1 MAVPSNTF
9 QTYGAKGIRE
19 DLANVIYNISPAET
33 PFMSNAGKETVS
45 NTYFEWQVDSLASV
59 NTSNAAVEG
68 DDASLQASTPTV
80 RVGNY
85 TQISTKSVVISG
97 SLEAVDKAGRRSELA
112 YQLAKK
118 SKELK
123 RDMEAIAVGPQAA
136 AAGNGSSTARTTA
149 GLEAWLVTNTSRGT
163 GGANPTM
170 SGSGG
175 NGYPNA
181 SPTDAITANQRTF
194 TEALLKNMVKQV
206 FTNSVSQPPILMVGP
221 FNKQVVSGFAGIAV
235 NRYQITS
242 PKAGAI
248 IGAADVYVSDFG
260 EISVVPNRF
269 QRERSA
275 FGFNPEYASIVTLRN
290 FQQLELAKTGDAEK
304 RQLLVEWGV
313 KVHNEAAHGIVA
325 DLTTA

>member
-1 MAVPSNTF
+1 MSVPSNTF
-9 QTYGAKGIRE
+9 QTYDAKGIRE

-33 PFMSNAGKETVS
+33 PFISNAGKETVR
-45 NTYFEWQVDSLASV
+45 NTYYEWQVDSLASV
-59 NTSNAAVEG
+59 DTTNAAVEG
-68 DDASLQASTPTV
+68 NDATLDAVSPTK

-123 RDMEAIAVGPQAA
+123 RDMEAIAVGAQAA
-136 AAGNGSSTARTTA
+136 SAGDGSTTARKTA
-149 GLEAWLVTNTSRGT
+149 GFEAWLVTNTFRGT
-163 GGANPTM
+163 SGANPTM
-170 SGSGG
+170 SGGSG
-175 NGYPNA
+175 NGYPSA
-181 SPTDAITANQRTF
+181 APTDTTSTRTF
-194 TEALLKNMVKQV
+194 TEALLKQMVKSV
-206 FTNSVSQPPILMVGP
+206 YTNSVSQPPILMVGP
-221 FNKQVVSGFAGIAV
+221 FNKQTVSGFAGIAV
-235 NRYQITS
+235 NRYQITT

-248 IGAADVYVSDFG
+248 IGAADIYVSDFG

-275 FGFNPEYASIVTLRN
+275 LGFNPEYASIVTLRN
-290 FQQLELAKTGDAEK
+290 FQQIELAKTGDAEK

-325 DLTTA
+325 DLTTS